1 MEAAGVV
8 ILAGD
13 IGGTKTDLA
22 LKTCATGGI
31 YVAGGIAPKRLA
43 AIEDRTFIA
52 SFADKGRMRT
62 PLSAI
67 PIRVVAGQMVNLVG
81 AAHCAR
87 LEHAASG

>member
-1 MEAAGVV
+1 MEEAGVV
-8 ILAGD
+8 IFAGD

-31 YVAGGIAPKRLA
+31 HVAGGIAPKMLA
-43 AIEDRTFIA
+43 AIEDLAFIA
-52 SFADKGRMRT
+52 SFADKGRMWT

-67 PIRVVAGQMVNLVG
+67 LIRVATSNIVNLVG